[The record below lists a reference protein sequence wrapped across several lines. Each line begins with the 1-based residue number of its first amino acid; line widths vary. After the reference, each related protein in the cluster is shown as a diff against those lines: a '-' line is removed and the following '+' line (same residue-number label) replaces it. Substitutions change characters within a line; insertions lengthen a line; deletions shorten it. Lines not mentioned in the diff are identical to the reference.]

1 MPQRPIFQHHPK
13 PWRTTSTK
21 RVASLGKVELHL
33 DRLIAKN
40 GFRMNHP
47 RLVLH
52 DFSIIVP
59 VANNNRLV
67 FVWNYRPPIRG
78 WELELPAGLVD
89 DGESPQDCARREL
102 AEETGYSARTWKK
115 LGWLH
120 TTPGDI
126 SSESS
131 RVPGKR
137 TEDGKSPS
145 RALRANGNATSRRE
159 ESLSDGTGGRTSP

>member
-1 MPQRPIFQHHPK
+1 MPHRPIFQRYPK

-21 RVASLGKVELHL
+21 RVASLGRVELHL

-59 VANNNRLV
+59 VVDRNKLV

-78 WELELPAGLVD
+78 WELELP
-89 DGESPQDCARREL
+89 QDL
-102 AEETGYSARTWKK
+102 SMMTK
-115 LGWLH
+115 
-120 TTPGDI
+120 
-126 SSESS
+126 
-131 RVPGKR
+131 
-137 TEDGKSPS
+137 
-145 RALRANGNATSRRE
+145 ALRNVQGGSLLRRLATRPELGGNSGGFMSRLE
-159 ESLSDGTGGRTSP
+159 YQHKEPTYT